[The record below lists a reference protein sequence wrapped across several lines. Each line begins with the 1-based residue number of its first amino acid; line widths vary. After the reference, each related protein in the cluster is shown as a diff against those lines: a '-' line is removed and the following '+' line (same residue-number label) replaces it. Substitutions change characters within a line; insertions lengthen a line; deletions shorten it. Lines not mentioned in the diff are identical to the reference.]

1 MAKRLKGKVA
11 LITGS
16 SSGIGAGVAKAY
28 AREGADIVLNYPNK
42 AEERDIWE
50 IQKAIEKIGRKALVI
65 KADVAEEAAV
75 KRMVREALKTFGKI
89 DILVNNAGHAD
100 RGGLLQD
107 MPVAMFDRMIAVHLR
122 GAFLCTKYVLPQ
134 MYERNYGKIINVS
147 TQFAFGG
154 TPLFTHYN
162 AAKAG
167 VIAMT
172 HTLALDVGEHDINVN
187 CVAMGAT
194 WTPMVEQVPPE
205 KPKTVLAKQT
215 KHRFGDVDKDIVP
228 AFVFLASDESR
239 FFVGQTLGP
248 NGGDVFS

>member
-1 MAKRLKGKVA
+1 MAKRLKDKVA
-11 LITGS
+11 LVTGS
-16 SSGIGAGVAKAY
+16 SSGIGAGVAKAF
-28 AREGADIVLNYPNK
+28 AREGADLVLNYPNK
-42 AEERDIWE
+42 AEEREIWDV
-50 IQKAIEKIGRKALVI
+50 QKAIRATGREALVV
-65 KADVAEEAAV
+65 KADVSVEAQV
-75 KRMVREALKTFGKI
+75 KRMVKAALQEFGQV

-100 RGGLLQD
+100 RGAPVQD
-107 MPVAMFDRMIAVHLR
+107 MSVEMFDRMIGVHLR
-122 GAFLCTKYVLPQ
+122 GTFLCTKYVLPQ
-134 MYERNYGKIINVS
+134 MFERDYGKIINVS

-167 VIAMT
+167 IIAMT
-172 HTLALDVGEHDINVN
+172 HTLALEVGERNIGVN
-187 CVAMGAT
+187 CVAPGAT

-205 KPKTVLAKQT
+205 KPKSVLAKQT

>member
-1 MAKRLKGKVA
+1 MTKRLKGKVA

-28 AREGADIVLNYPNK
+28 AREGADIVLNYPDK
-42 AEERDIWE
+42 AGERDIWE
-50 IQKAIEKIGRKALVI
+50 IQKAIEKMGRKALVV
-65 KADVAEEAAV
+65 KADVSDEGQV
-75 KRMVREALKTFGKI
+75 KRMVSQALKTFGKV

-100 RGGLLQD
+100 RGAPLQD
-107 MPVAMFDRMIAVHLR
+107 MSVEMFDRMIAVHLR
-122 GAFLCTKYVLPQ
+122 GTFLCTKYVLPH
-134 MYERNYGKIINVS
+134 MYKNDYGKIINVS

-167 VIAMT
+167 VIAMM
-172 HTLALDVGEHDINVN
+172 HTLAIEVGERNINVN

-194 WTPMVEQVPPE
+194 RTPMVDQVPPE
-205 KPKTVLAKQT
+205 KPKSVLARQT

-228 AFVFLASDESR
+228 AFVFLASEESR

>member
-1 MAKRLKGKVA
+1 MAKRLKDKIA
-11 LITGS
+11 LVTGS
-16 SSGIGAGVAKAY
+16 SSGIGAGVAKAF
-28 AREGADIVLNYPNK
+28 ALEGADLVLNYPNK
-42 AEERDIWE
+42 AEEREIWD
-50 IQKAIEKIGRKALVI
+50 IQKAIESLGRMALVV
-65 KADVAEEAAV
+65 KAYVSVEAQV
-75 KRMVREALKTFGKI
+75 KRMVKATLQEFRQVH
-89 DILVNNAGHAD
+89 ILVNNAGHAD
-100 RGGLLQD
+100 RGAPLQD
-107 MPVAMFDRMIAVHLR
+107 MSVEMFDRMISVHLR

-134 MYERNYGKIINVS
+134 MYERDYGKIINVS

-154 TPLFTHYN
+154 TPLFAHYN

-172 HTLALDVGEHDINVN
+172 HTLALEVGERNINVN
-187 CVAMGAT
+187 CVAPGAT

-228 AFVFLASDESR
+228 AFIFLASDESQ

>member
-1 MAKRLKGKVA
+1 VAKRLKDRVA
-11 LITGS
+11 LVTGS
-16 SSGIGAGVAKAY
+16 SSGIGAGVANAY
-28 AREGADIVLNYPNK
+28 AREGADVVLNYPNK
-42 AEERDIWE
+42 AGERDIWE
-50 IQKAIEKIGRKALVI
+50 IEKAVEKAGRRALVV
-65 KADVAEEAAV
+65 KADVSQEAQV
-75 KRMVREALKTFGKI
+75 KRMVKQAVDAFGRI

-100 RGGLLQD
+100 RGAPLED
-107 MPVAMFDRMIAVHLR
+107 MTAEQFDRMIAVHLR
-122 GAFLCTKYVLPQ
+122 GTFLCTKYVLPH
-134 MYERNYGKIINVS
+134 MYAQDYGKVINVS

-172 HTLALDVGEHDINVN
+172 HTLALEVGERNVNVN

-194 WTPMVEQVPPE
+194 WTPMVDQVPPE

-228 AFVFLASDESR
+228 TFVFLASEDSR
-239 FFVGQTLGP
+239 FYVGQTLGP

>member
-42 AEERDIWE
+42 AEEREIWE
-50 IQKAIEKIGRKALVI
+50 VQKAIEKMGRKALVI

-75 KRMVREALKTFGKI
+75 KRMVRAALKTFGKI

-100 RGGLLQD
+100 RGGLLHD

-122 GAFLCTKYVLPQ
+122 GTFLCTKYVLPQ

-154 TPLFTHYN
+154 TPLFAHYN

-172 HTLALDVGEHDINVN
+172 HTLALEVGDRDINVN

-205 KPKTVLAKQT
+205 KPKSVLAKQT

-228 AFVFLASDESR
+228 TFVFLASEESR
-239 FFVGQTLGP
+239 FYVGQTLGP

>member
-16 SSGIGAGVAKAY
+16 SSGIGAWVAKAY

-42 AEERDIWE
+42 AEEREIWE
-50 IQKAIEKIGRKALVI
+50 VQKAIEKMGRTALVI

-75 KRMVREALKTFGKI
+75 KRMVRAALKTFGKI

-107 MPVAMFDRMIAVHLR
+107 MSVAMFDRMIAVHLR
-122 GAFLCTKYVLPQ
+122 GTFLCTKYVLPQ

-154 TPLFTHYN
+154 TPLFAHYN

-172 HTLALDVGEHDINVN
+172 HTLALEVGDRDINVN

-205 KPKTVLAKQT
+205 KPKSVLAKQT

-228 AFVFLASDESR
+228 TFVFLASEESR
-239 FFVGQTLGP
+239 FYVGQTLGP

>member
-1 MAKRLKGKVA
+1 MAKRLENKVA
-11 LITGS
+11 LVTGS
-16 SSGIGAGVAKAY
+16 SSGIGAGVAKAF
-28 AREGADIVLNYPNK
+28 AREGADLVLNYPNK
-42 AEERDIWE
+42 AEERQIWDV
-50 IQKAIEKIGRKALVI
+50 QKAIESLGRKALVV
-65 KADVAEEAAV
+65 KADVAVEAQV
-75 KRMVREALKTFGKI
+75 KRMVEVALQEFGQV

-100 RGGLLQD
+100 RGAPLQD
-107 MPVAMFDRMIAVHLR
+107 MSVEMFDRMIGVHLR

-134 MYERNYGKIINVS
+134 MYERDYGKIINGS

-154 TPLFTHYN
+154 TPLFAHYN

-167 VIAMT
+167 IIAMT
-172 HTLALDVGEHDINVN
+172 HTLALEVGEHNINVN
-187 CVAMGAT
+187 CVAPGAT

-205 KPKTVLAKQT
+205 KPKSVLAKQT

-228 AFVFLASDESR
+228 AFIFLASDESQ

>member
-1 MAKRLKGKVA
+1 M
-11 LITGS
+11 
-16 SSGIGAGVAKAY
+16 
-28 AREGADIVLNYPNK
+28 
-42 AEERDIWE
+42 
-50 IQKAIEKIGRKALVI
+50 GRKALVI

-75 KRMVREALKTFGKI
+75 KRMVRAALKTFGKI

-107 MPVAMFDRMIAVHLR
+107 MSVAMFDRMIAVHLR
-122 GAFLCTKYVLPQ
+122 GTFLCTKYVLPQ

-154 TPLFTHYN
+154 TPLFAHYN

-172 HTLALDVGEHDINVN
+172 HTLALEVGDRDINVN

-205 KPKTVLAKQT
+205 KPKSVLAKQT

-228 AFVFLASDESR
+228 TFVFLASEESR
-239 FFVGQTLGP
+239 FYVGQTLGP

>member
-1 MAKRLKGKVA
+1 VAKRLKGKVA

-28 AREGADIVLNYPNK
+28 AREGADIVLNYPDK
-42 AEERDIWE
+42 AGERDIWKIKE
-50 IQKAIEKIGRKALVI
+50 AVEKAGRKAIVI
-65 KADVAEEAAV
+65 KADVAEEAQV
-75 KRMVREALKTFGKI
+75 KKMVNQAIKTFGKI

-100 RGGLLQD
+100 RGALAED
-107 MPVAMFDRMIAVHLR
+107 MTVEQFDRMIAVHLR
-122 GAFLCTKYVLPQ
+122 GPFLCTKYVLPH
-134 MYERNYGKIINVS
+134 MYAQDYGKIINVS

-172 HTLALDVGEHDINVN
+172 HTLALEVGERNINVN

-194 WTPMVEQVPPE
+194 WTPIVEQVPPE
-205 KPKTVLAKQT
+205 KPKMVLAKQT

-228 AFVFLASDESR
+228 TFVFLASEESR
-239 FFVGQTLGP
+239 FYVGQTLGP

>member
-1 MAKRLKGKVA
+1 VAKRLKGKVA

-16 SSGIGAGVAKAY
+16 SSGIGAGVAKAF
-28 AREGADIVLNYPNK
+28 ADEGADIVLNYPNK
-42 AEERDIWE
+42 AEERDVWE
-50 IQKAIEKIGRKALVI
+50 VQKAIEGAGRRAIVVE
-65 KADVAEEAAV
+65 ADVSEEAQV
-75 KRMVREALKTFGKI
+75 KGMVNQAIETFGQI

-100 RGGLLQD
+100 RGA
-107 MPVAMFDRMIAVHLR
+107 PVEEMSTDMFDRMVGAHLR
-122 GAFLCTKYVLPQ
+122 GTFLCTKHVLPQ

-167 VIAMT
+167 IIAMT
-172 HTLALDVGEHDINVN
+172 HTWALEVGERNINVN
-187 CVAMGAT
+187 CVAPGAT

-205 KPKTVLAKQT
+205 KPKSVLAKQT

>member
-1 MAKRLKGKVA
+1 L
-11 LITGS
+11 TGS
-16 SSGIGAGVAKAY
+16 SSGIGAGVAKAF

-42 AEERDIWE
+42 SEERDVWDVE
-50 IQKAIEKIGRKALVI
+50 KAIEKLGRRVMVV
-65 KADVAEEAAV
+65 KADVSVEAQV
-75 KRMVREALKTFGKI
+75 KRMVNQAHKAFGKI

-100 RGGLLQD
+100 RGAPVQD
-107 MPVAMFDRMIAVHLR
+107 MSVEMFDRMIGVHLR
-122 GAFLCTKYVLPQ
+122 GTFLCTKYVLPQ
-134 MYERNYGKIINVS
+134 MYERDYGKIINVS

-172 HTLALDVGEHDINVN
+172 HTLALEVGERNINVN

-228 AFVFLASDESR
+228 TFVFLASEESR
-239 FFVGQTLGP
+239 FYVGQTLGP

>member
-42 AEERDIWE
+42 AEEREIWE
-50 IQKAIEKIGRKALVI
+50 VQKAIEKMGRTALVI

-75 KRMVREALKTFGKI
+75 KRMVRAALKTFGKI

-122 GAFLCTKYVLPQ
+122 GTFLCTKYVLPQ

-154 TPLFTHYN
+154 TPLFAHYN

-172 HTLALDVGEHDINVN
+172 HTLALEVGDRDINVN

-205 KPKTVLAKQT
+205 KPKSVLAKQT

-228 AFVFLASDESR
+228 TFVFLASEESR
-239 FFVGQTLGP
+239 FYVGQTLGP

>member
-42 AEERDIWE
+42 AEEREIWDV
-50 IQKAIEKIGRKALVI
+50 QKAIEKMGRTALVI

-75 KRMVREALKTFGKI
+75 KRMVRAALKTFGKI

-107 MPVAMFDRMIAVHLR
+107 MSVAMFDRMIAVHLR
-122 GAFLCTKYVLPQ
+122 GTFLCTKYVLPQ

-154 TPLFTHYN
+154 TPLFAHYN

-172 HTLALDVGEHDINVN
+172 HTLALEVGDRDINVN

-205 KPKTVLAKQT
+205 KPKSVLAKQT

-228 AFVFLASDESR
+228 TFVFLASEESR
-239 FFVGQTLGP
+239 FYVGQTLGP

>member
-42 AEERDIWE
+42 AEEREIWE
-50 IQKAIEKIGRKALVI
+50 VQKAIEKMGRKALVI

-75 KRMVREALKTFGKI
+75 KRMVRAGLKTFGKI

-107 MPVAMFDRMIAVHLR
+107 MSVAMFDRMIAVHLR
-122 GAFLCTKYVLPQ
+122 GTFLCTKYVLPQ

-154 TPLFTHYN
+154 TPLFANYN

-172 HTLALDVGEHDINVN
+172 HTLALEVGDRDINVN

-205 KPKTVLAKQT
+205 KPKSVLAKQT
-215 KHRFGDVDKDIVP
+215 KHRLGDVDKDIVP
-228 AFVFLASDESR
+228 TFVFLASEESR
-239 FFVGQTLGP
+239 FYVGQTLGP